1 MFTSH
6 LVSISTENKK
16 IWISNNNGRGDL
28 MNKGVYLALFS
39 IGLAQGMKIPI
50 HFFKKNEWRPE
61 LFFGTGG
68 MPSSHSAG
76 VSTLTTYIAL
86 QRGLPTFD
94 FALSLVY
101 GLIVMYDAQG
111 VRRQTGEL
119 TLKVNSMNDLI
130 EKIHKDESVEF
141 EQESPKRLKEMLGHQ
156 PEEVIGG
163 AILGVLV
170 GVIGH
175 LCTKKNRKSSIFRVR
190 F

>member
-1 MFTSH
+1 
-6 LVSISTENKK
+6 
-16 IWISNNNGRGDL
+16 

-39 IGLAQGMKIPI
+39 IGLAQGVKIPI
-50 HFFKKNEWRPE
+50 HYMKKKEWRPD

-86 QRGLPTFD
+86 QRGVPSVD

-119 TLKVNSMNDLI
+119 TLKVNSMNELM
-130 EKIHKDESVEF
+130 EKIHKEESVEF
-141 EQESPKRLKEMLGHQ
+141 KEESPKKLKEMLGHQ
-156 PEEVIGG
+156 PEEVVGG
-163 AILGVLV
+163 ALLGILV

-175 LCTKKNRKSSIFRVR
+175 VLTKKDRKLSKFRLR

>member
-1 MFTSH
+1 
-6 LVSISTENKK
+6 
-16 IWISNNNGRGDL
+16 
-28 MNKGVYLALFS
+28 MNKGVYLALSS
-39 IGLAQGMKIPI
+39 ICLAQGLKIPI
-50 HFFKKNEWRPE
+50 HYYRKKEWRPE
-61 LFFGTGG
+61 LFFQTGG

-111 VRRQTGEL
+111 IRRQTGEL
-119 TLKVNSMNDLI
+119 TLKVNSMNELI
-130 EKIHKDESVEF
+130 EKIHEDETVKF
-141 EQESPKRLKEMLGHQ
+141 EQEAPKKLKEMLGHQ

-163 AILGVLV
+163 ALLGATI

-175 LCTKKNRKSSIFRVR
+175 LCTKKSRKLSNFSVKFDRGWL
-190 F
+190 

>member
-1 MFTSH
+1 
-6 LVSISTENKK
+6 
-16 IWISNNNGRGDL
+16 
-28 MNKGVYLALFS
+28 MNKGVYLALIS
-39 IGLAQGMKIPI
+39 IGLAQGLKIPI
-50 HFFKKNEWRPE
+50 HYLKKKEWRPE

-86 QRGLPTFD
+86 KRGLSTVD
-94 FALSLVY
+94 FALSLIY

-111 VRRQTGEL
+111 IRRQTGEL

-130 EKIHKDESVEF
+130 EKVQKEESLEFKQKDA
-141 EQESPKRLKEMLGHQ
+141 KKLKEMLGHQ
-156 PEEVIGG
+156 PEEVAGG
-163 AILGVLV
+163 ALFGALI

-175 LCTKKNRKSSIFRVR
+175 LCTKKDRKFADFKLR

>member
-1 MFTSH
+1 
-6 LVSISTENKK
+6 
-16 IWISNNNGRGDL
+16 
-28 MNKGVYLALFS
+28 MNKGVYLALLS
-39 IGLAQGMKIPI
+39 IGLAQGIKIPLHYI
-50 HFFKKNEWRPE
+50 KKKEWRPD
-61 LFFGTGG
+61 LFFQTGG

-86 QRGLPTFD
+86 QRGVPTFD

-119 TLKVNSMNDLI
+119 TLKVNSLNDLI
-130 EKIHKDESVEF
+130 EKIQKDEAVEF
-141 EQESPKRLKEMLGHQ
+141 KQEAPKKLKEMLGHK

-163 AILGVLV
+163 AFFGVLV
-170 GVIGH
+170 GIIGH
-175 LCTKKNRKSSIFRVR
+175 YCTKKNSKFSQITLR